1 MSLSIQSE
9 KFTRKEKVKE
19 DFRFK
24 NQKTEVQTRE
34 SRVYA
39 PFSRKVYKGRK
50 RQNAG
55 LERSSKVKAEEDPTK
70 WNRYYFSIE
79 FPQVST

>member
-1 MSLSIQSE
+1 MKNKKGNPMSLSIQSE

-55 LERSSKVKAEEDPTK
+55 LERSSKVKVGDPTK
-70 WNRYYFSIE
+70 
-79 FPQVST
+79 

>member
-1 MSLSIQSE
+1 MKNKKGNPMSLSIQSK

-50 RQNAG
+50 RQNVG
-55 LERSSKVKAEEDPTK
+55 LGVKLK
-70 WNRYYFSIE
+70 S
-79 FPQVST
+79 